1 MPLGTLQKESAM
13 RAIFLALSLT
23 IVSTSALAGNIYKCQ
38 EDGRTVYSQIP
49 CGGSSERM
57 HVDTAPAGLR
67 PGEKAMLERAYE
79 RDAYSTA
86 RRDRA
91 YARDVRKH
99 VSPSE
104 RNRIRNLERRK
115 RELQKEARGATLGQG
130 FAIDRE
136 IDGINSEIQ
145 QIRSG
150 Y

>member
-1 MPLGTLQKESAM
+1 MSFHLVAAIAVLCASSA
-13 RAIFLALSLT
+13 AWS
-23 IVSTSALAGNIYKCQ
+23 GNIYKCQ
-38 EDGRTVYSQIP
+38 EGGRTAYSQIP

-57 HVDTAPAGLR
+57 HVDTAPSGLR

-79 RDAYSTA
+79 RDAYSTS

-91 YARDVRKH
+91 YARDVRQH

-136 IDGINSEIQ
+136 IDGINREIDG
-145 QIRSG
+145 IRSG
-150 Y
+150 R